1 MKTFIITGATQGLGL
16 ATAQSLA
23 LSKEHRVVLAVRD
36 TARGQ
41 AVAKAMGSN
50 VEALTLD
57 LSSLAQVEQFAAAWK
72 EPIAG
77 LINNAGV
84 QIVDGTRRTADG
96 YEETFAVNHL
106 AALALTMGLL
116 PYLNGG
122 RVLFIGSGT
131 HNPNNT
137 SAKIFGF
144 RGARFTTIEELA
156 RGDGEAKSP
165 RQLGMDRYATS
176 KFLNM
181 VTAKELARRYPA
193 EQTTFFTL
201 DPGLMAGTGLART
214 APAFVQMLWSSV
226 LPILARAMPHTST
239 TERSGAAAA
248 WLMTAENLLS
258 RTGEIFS
265 YERVPS
271 TRVWDKA
278 NNPEVGRRVL
288 DESLALLKR

>member
-23 LSKEHRVVLAVRD
+23 RASEHRVLLAVRD
-36 TARGQ
+36 TARGR
-41 AVAKAMGSN
+41 AVAHAIGGN
-50 VEALTLD
+50 VEVRQVD
-57 LSSLAQVEQFAAAWK
+57 LSSLANVDQFVAGWQ
-72 EPIAG
+72 EPLAG

-84 QIVDGTRRTADG
+84 QITDGTRRTADG

-106 AALALTMGLL
+106 AALSLTMGLL
-116 PYLNGG
+116 PYLSGG

-131 HNPNNT
+131 HNPNND
-137 SAKIFGF
+137 SAKMFGF
-144 RGARFTTIEELA
+144 RGAQFTTIEKLA
-156 RGDGEAKSP
+156 RGEGDATSA

-181 VTAKELARRYPA
+181 VTAKELARRHPA
-193 EQTTFFTL
+193 EQLAFFTL

-214 APAFVQMLWSSV
+214 APAFVQMVWSSV
-226 LPILARAMPHTST
+226 LPILARVMPDTST
-239 TERSGAAAA
+239 TEKSGAAAA
-248 WLMTAENLLS
+248 WLMTADHLLS

-265 YERVPS
+265 YERELS
-271 TRVWDKA
+271 TRVWDQA
-278 NNPEVGRRVL
+278 NDPEIGRRVL